1 MYLESFHRVLKHC
14 YQKSKVNKRMYKT
27 IDLLLKYAKDKIFDR
42 ILKSEKGKNTYRIQ
56 SIFQRH
62 TKSLTL
68 STDLVSSDENELN
81 IWHVK

>member
-1 MYLESFHRVLKHC
+1 MD
-14 YQKSKVNKRMYKT
+14 KT
-27 IDLLLKYAKDKIFDR
+27 IDLLLKYAKDKFFDR
-42 ILKSEKGKNTYRIQ
+42 ILKSEKGKNTSRIQ

-68 STDLVSSDENELN
+68 STDLVSSSDENELN